1 MVGYPESL
9 TDPSY
14 AQQLLVLTY
23 PLVGNY
29 GVPADEYDSLTLH
42 KWFESEK
49 IQVAALII
57 SELCMDYS
65 HWAATR
71 SLSEW
76 LAENKI
82 PGMFGMF
89 SVTIKSLVSITPVSN
104 LG

>member
-23 PLVGNY
+23 PLIGNY
-29 GVPADEYDSLTLH
+29 GVPADGTDEFGLCT
-42 KWFESEK
+42 WFESER
-49 IQVAALII
+49 IHPAGLIV
-57 SELCMDYS
+57 SELCTEYS

-76 LAENKI
+76 LAEHSI
-82 PGMFGMF
+82 PGVYGRSSYESCCRFAGTIG
-89 SVTIKSLVSITPVSN
+89 VTM
-104 LG
+104 